1 MTLVNNEKNK
11 LEDDMK
17 VLQQELAIYQ
27 QKVAKHDEVIATY
40 QKDTDKY
47 RQDIDQ
53 YQQKLDEM
61 NLASSNNH
69 EFSDSYSKQM
79 ATILAHYNITSSTD
93 LNDVLSKYSL
103 IQNNEVINSDNNKV
117 EEIYKE
123 SAPLLDISKMPR
135 PSALTTL
142 TECQDTYVKLL
153 KEYSRNQENLKSAHE
168 NIASTMVKM
177 KLAKNEQTS
186 AVLALEHCQ
195 LEAEV
200 DATNSND
207 SIKQLKQKELKL
219 QEELE
224 VLRAENKKLIASLE
238 GAITANTEVQGTPK
252 AVTTKVETTKEKT
265 NKVDANTNSNDSIA
279 TPIVDDTITE
289 KNKVEI
295 NAESSEKIIKSSQ
308 NINDIAAKAVVFFQ
322 WFLHSVHTGI
332 LSLRKYWSGT
342 MVPYYQNVILP
353 NIIEWYQETF
363 HPWFMVNI
371 NPWYIENLDNYV
383 NQVINFLSNFYL
395 KYLQDILF
403 DYIIPVLDFLW
414 MKLNLVFY
422 YMYSYYDDENSYRN
436 LQIIAYSIVMKVITW
451 TTILATKY
459 LEFNGVAIDYFKQ
472 QSFLKNMFGAYL
484 DIVAPYAIYG
494 IQSILAYFFKNY
506 ILGIGA
512 FIILITFSPLWIIL
526 FILSKILNLIFF
538 PFKFMRKLFKKKTKK
553 VKDTKKKNTKEKVL
567 GPPTQVYQ
575 QPAQVS
581 ANVYE
586 KLKGQ
591 DMPPQQQQHSSS
603 GPFSNNKQPTIKSL
617 SDIDTH
623 GISQIPL
630 YPNDAMNI
638 IRDSIKRD
646 QIDDDV

>member
-1 MTLVNNEKNK
+1 MTLVNNERNK

-17 VLQQELAIYQ
+17 VLQQELANYQ

-61 NLASSNNH
+61 NLASNNNH

-79 ATILAHYNITSSTD
+79 ATILVQYNITSSTD

-103 IQNNEVINSDNNKV
+103 IQSNEVINSDNNKV

-123 SAPLLDISKMPR
+123 SALDISKMPR

-153 KEYSRNQENLKSAHE
+153 KEYSRNQENLKSANE

-224 VLRAENKKLIASLE
+224 VLRAENKKLIVSLE
-238 GAITANTEVQGTPK
+238 SAITANTEVQGSPK
-252 AVTTKVETTKEKT
+252 VVTTKVETTKEKT

-289 KNKVEI
+289 KNEVEI
-295 NAESSEKIIKSSQ
+295 NAESSEKIMKSSQ
-308 NINDIAAKAVVFFQ
+308 NINVNDIAAKAVVFFQ
-322 WFLHSVHTGI
+322 WLLDSVHTGI
-332 LSLRKYWSGT
+332 LSLRKYWSST

-353 NIIEWYQETF
+353 NIIEWYHETF

-371 NPWYIENLDNYV
+371 NPWYMENLDNYV

-403 DYIIPVLDFLW
+403 DYVIPVLDFLW

-422 YMYSYYDDENSYRN
+422 YMYSYYDDENSFRN
-436 LQIIAYSIVMKVITW
+436 LQIIAYSTVMKVITW

-459 LEFNGVAIDYFKQ
+459 LEFNGIAIDYFKQ
-472 QSFLKNMFGAYL
+472 QIFLKNMFGAYL
-484 DIVAPYAIYG
+484 DIIAPYAIYG

-567 GPPTQVYQ
+567 GPPTQTYQ

-591 DMPPQQQQHSSS
+591 DMPPQQQHSS
-603 GPFSNNKQPTIKSL
+603 GPFSNNIQPQ
-617 SDIDTH
+617 
-623 GISQIPL
+623 QIPI
-630 YPNDAMNI
+630 YPSDAMNI